1 MPTKHTRD
9 SVDQILE
16 ELSNEQTERGVRNS
30 VTDRQVDA
38 ILQSI
43 GMDPHGTS
51 AGQDNITLGPIQA
64 EDLPDVKLNAG
75 DVPTTDRFSTTILD
89 DLLGDLPSLRAAKAN
104 KPAPRPAP
112 KKVEEVTPKTV
123 KTEEK
128 IQNVQ
133 KTPPRTPKPAPA
145 PAP

>member
-51 AGQDNITLGPIQA
+51 DGQDNITLGPIQA

-112 KKVEEVTPKTV
+112 KKV
-123 KTEEK
+123 
-128 IQNVQ
+128 
-133 KTPPRTPKPAPA
+133 
-145 PAP
+145 